1 MKCTIKFIIYICYIV
16 YVTTKK
22 NADDFGTEECQ
33 KGTDS
38 VKKGYGQ
45 VFSEDVLCA
54 PDVISSMHLDEKS
67 KNLKRKV
74 RVLVHCHL
82 IIVDFNIKFCDR
94 RLPRMH

>member
-1 MKCTIKFIIYICYIV
+1 ML
-16 YVTTKK
+16 TTLAQK
-22 NADDFGTEECQ
+22 NAKREQTLSRKATAKYFQ
-33 KGTDS
+33 RMFS
-38 VKKGYGQ
+38 V
-45 VFSEDVLCA
+45 A